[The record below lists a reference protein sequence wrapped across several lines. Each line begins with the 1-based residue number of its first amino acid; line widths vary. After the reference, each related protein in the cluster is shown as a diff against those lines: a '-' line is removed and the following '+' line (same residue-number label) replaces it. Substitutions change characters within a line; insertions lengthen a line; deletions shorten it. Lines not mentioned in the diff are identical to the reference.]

1 MLTEKGIIYGLGLG
15 PGDPELMS
23 VKADRILRQSS
34 NIAFFRKKGRKGHA
48 RTIVDTMLPSDVVE
62 YAMEYPVTTEIPL
75 DDPAYNQTLLEFYR
89 DCAEHIKTLSEQ
101 GTSVSVLC
109 EGDPFFYGSFM
120 HIYTRVIDT
129 HPVEVVPAITGMS
142 AAWTE
147 TGAPITWGDDVLSVV
162 MGTLPE
168 EVLKAKMTEC
178 DALVVMKIGRHFK
191 KVKRALKASGLFER
205 AFIVHYAAMTNK
217 KVQKLVEIQEDNAPY
232 FSIII
237 VHGQGRRP

>member
-1 MLTEKGIIYGLGLG
+1 MGTEKGIIYGLGLG

-23 VKADRILRQSS
+23 VKSDRILRQSS

-48 RTIVDTMLPSDVVE
+48 RSIVSKMLPANVVE
-62 YAMEYPVTTEIPL
+62 FVMEYPVTTEISL
-75 DDPAYNQTLLEFYR
+75 DDPAYNQTLLEFYK
-89 DCAEHIKTLSEQ
+89 DCAEHIKSLSEQ

-120 HIYTRVIDT
+120 HIYTRVKNS

-147 TGAPITWGDDVLSVV
+147 TGTPITWGDDVLSVV

-168 EVLKAKMTEC
+168 EVLIAKMTQC
-178 DALVVMKIGRHFK
+178 DALVVMKIGRHLK
-191 KVKRALKASGLFER
+191 KVKRALKVSGLFGR
-205 AFIVHYAAMTNK
+205 AFIVRHAAMANSDIK
-217 KVQKLVEIQEDNAPY
+217 KLSEIQEDIIPY
-232 FSIII
+232 FSVII

>member
-1 MLTEKGIIYGLGLG
+1 MATDKGIIYGLGLG
-15 PGDPELMS
+15 PGNPDLMS

-48 RTIVDTMLPSDVVE
+48 RTIVDTMLPANVIEFV
-62 YAMEYPVTTEIPL
+62 MEYPVTIEIPL
-75 DDPAYNQTLLEFYR
+75 DDPAYNQTLSEFYK

-120 HIYTRVIDT
+120 HIYTRVKDS

-147 TGAPITWGDDVLSVV
+147 TGAPMTWGDDVLSVV

-168 EVLKAKMTEC
+168 EVLIAKMTQC
-178 DALVVMKIGRHFK
+178 DALVVMKIGRHLE

-205 AFIVHYAAMTNK
+205 AFLVLHAAMNNSE
-217 KVQKLVEIQEDNAPY
+217 VQKLSEIKEEDTPY

-237 VHGQGRRP
+237 VHGKGRRP

>member
-1 MLTEKGIIYGLGLG
+1 MATDKGIIYGLGLG
-15 PGDPELMS
+15 PGNPNLMS
-23 VKADRILRQSS
+23 VKADRILRQST

-48 RTIVDTMLPSDVVE
+48 RTIVDTMLPANVIEFV
-62 YAMEYPVTTEIPL
+62 MEYPVTTEIPL
-75 DDPAYNQTLLEFYR
+75 DDLAYNQTLSEFYK

-109 EGDPFFYGSFM
+109 QGDPFFYGSFM
-120 HIYTRVIDT
+120 HIYTRVKDS

-147 TGAPITWGDDVLSVV
+147 TGAPMTWGDDVLSVV
-162 MGTLPE
+162 VGTLPE
-168 EVLKAKMTEC
+168 EVLIAKMTQC
-178 DALVVMKIGRHFK
+178 DALVVMKIGRHLE

-205 AFIVHYAAMTNK
+205 AFLVLHAAMNNSE
-217 KVQKLVEIQEDNAPY
+217 VQKLSELKEDDTPY